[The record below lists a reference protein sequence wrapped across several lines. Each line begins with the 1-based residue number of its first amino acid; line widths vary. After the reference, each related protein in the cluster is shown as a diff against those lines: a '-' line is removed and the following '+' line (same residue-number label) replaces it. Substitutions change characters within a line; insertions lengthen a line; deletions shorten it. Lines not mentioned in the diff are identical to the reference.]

1 MFTAIAPRYDFLNHL
16 LSFNIDRRWRRRAVQ
31 HIAWERRPDGVYLD
45 LCAGTLDLAA
55 TLARTPGFQGSVV
68 GADFVVPMLARG
80 RDKASRIA
88 PVGADALALPFA
100 DQSFDGAMVAFGV
113 RNLADLNAGLAEVA
127 RVLRRGARFVILEF
141 TTPRFAPLRAAYF
154 FYFRRVLPAI
164 GRVVSKHRDA
174 YSYLPESV
182 LTFPDSD
189 ALAAR
194 LTSAGF
200 TDVRF
205 ELLTGGICAV
215 HYGTR

>member
-1 MFTAIAPRYDFLNHL
+1 
-16 LSFNIDRRWRRRAVQ
+16 
-31 HIAWERRPDGVYLD
+31 
-45 LCAGTLDLAA
+45 
-55 TLARTPGFQGSVV
+55 
-68 GADFVVPMLARG
+68 
-80 RDKASRIA
+80 
-88 PVGADALALPFA
+88 
-100 DQSFDGAMVAFGV
+100 MVAFGV
-113 RNLADLNAGLAEVA
+113 RNLADLDAGLAEVA

-141 TTPRFAPLRAAYF
+141 TTPRFAPLRAAYL

-164 GRVVSKHRDA
+164 GRAVSKHRDA

-182 LTFPDSD
+182 LTFPDPG

-194 LTSAGF
+194 MTSAGF